1 MSESESEDEILQR
14 IETALRRIAQVGTSQ
29 HGAGEPRVIAGDDAL
44 DRELL
49 REALDEVIG
58 RLRAGLDLGHH
69 PKAE

>member
-1 MSESESEDEILQR
+1 MSESESEDEILAR
-14 IETALRRIAQVGTSQ
+14 IETALRRIAQAGVSVPVG
-29 HGAGEPRVIAGDDAL
+29 AEPRVSAGDDAL

-58 RLRAGLDLGHH
+58 KLRAGLEIGPP